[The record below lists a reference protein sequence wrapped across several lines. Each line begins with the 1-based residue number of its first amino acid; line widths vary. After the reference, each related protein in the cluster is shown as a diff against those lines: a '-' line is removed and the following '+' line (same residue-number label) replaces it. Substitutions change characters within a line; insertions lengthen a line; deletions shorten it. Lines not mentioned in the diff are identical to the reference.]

1 MEGKLEKVREFTA
14 STQAYR
20 PPKAVSLDDASDIQ
34 DLDEIKLHEL
44 KEVRNVKISAT
55 FVALKPSK
63 IFFNQCFNLFDL
75 NNDGFICAN
84 DLRGTFNTMGMDV
97 SDETIQQM
105 MKDGS
110 APMNFDSFAMMMC
123 FKTMELEP
131 EIVLLEAFSK
141 WDERVQGVIS
151 LDR

>member
-1 MEGKLEKVREFTA
+1 
-14 STQAYR
+14 
-20 PPKAVSLDDASDIQ
+20 
-34 DLDEIKLHEL
+34 
-44 KEVRNVKISAT
+44 
-55 FVALKPSK
+55 
-63 IFFNQCFNLFDL
+63 
-75 NNDGFICAN
+75 
-84 DLRGTFNTMGMDV
+84 MGMDV
-97 SDETIQQM
+97 SDDVIQQM
-105 MKDGS
+105 MEDGS